1 MSKCD
6 LIRDLL
12 PLYVDGAASK
22 ESARAVEAHV
32 AQCPECR
39 QALEDMRA
47 PNPPPAPVVEDV
59 NFAAALGQLR
69 KTRGWRRAKYILL
82 GMAAAAVMLILGM
95 FLKYQ
100 LTENCTRQVPLEDY
114 DIRLVQLANQD
125 FVVIYDVPEVDLS
138 FNTAMSLSTK
148 IWYFSIQCPPI
159 CNTSNVTERYI
170 EDFGP
175 YDGAL
180 GEGVLEIR
188 KGTPDNYEVV
198 YRAGDA
204 VPPASEALEAY
215 YNLYSAYQELYNEAD
230 AMAEQLWLSP
240 ERIDLERIL
249 KEQIGLDGHEDQ
261 SEAQPTA
268 TP

>member
-1 MSKCD
+1 M
-6 LIRDLL
+6 
-12 PLYVDGAASK
+12 
-22 ESARAVEAHV
+22 
-32 AQCPECR
+32 
-39 QALEDMRA
+39 
-47 PNPPPAPVVEDV
+47 
-59 NFAAALGQLR
+59 
-69 KTRGWRRAKYILL
+69 
-82 GMAAAAVMLILGM
+82 
-95 FLKYQ
+95 
-100 LTENCTRQVPLEDY
+100 
-114 DIRLVQLANQD
+114 
-125 FVVIYDVPEVDLS
+125 IYDVPEVDLS

-180 GEGVLEIR
+180 GEDVLEIR

-261 SEAQPTA
+261 SEAQPAA